1 MPLTPLQQ
9 PRPLSVRI
17 GRIAVRLLLVGMA
30 AWAVLTGYRAY
41 VRHQLAQEI
50 APVHA
55 FANGI
60 SLMLRSGDYFALQE
74 QLSPTRQHRVSIDW
88 LAHFAENTEWNA
100 TTGLAWGDWNKTEE
114 TRKPSVDILI
124 YAIHP
129 LSGTLQM
136 QALEEA
142 GYRCDLINNE
152 TAFLEKLEDV
162 QYRFALVDSTLLP
175 MDDCFMVDIIVQK
188 GIKLYLFGDEGI
200 SNCTHTDTYATIPE
214 LKKKLKKFEG

>member
-100 TTGLAWGDWNKTEE
+100 TTGLAWGDWNKTEGPTSQYRLTAVLTYRTGRHHPVE
-114 TRKPSVDILI
+114 WLI
-124 YAIHP
+124 EKRDSN
-129 LSGTLQM
+129 LTLQ
-136 QALEEA
+136 QLRL
-142 GYRCDLINNE
+142 GNR
-152 TAFLEKLEDV
+152 
-162 QYRFALVDSTLLP
+162 TLLP
-175 MDDCFMVDIIVQK
+175 TNVPSF
-188 GIKLYLFGDEGI
+188 
-200 SNCTHTDTYATIPE
+200 P
-214 LKKKLKKFEG
+214 